1 MGAPM
6 EEVSEVGG
14 DEEEEDV
21 EEEEGASFEG
31 KVLLSSFSGFR
42 LTWSPRRGVGLSE
55 FMASLVFGFERVPRT
70 AEEWDVSTI
79 VAGIAFLVD
88 KVYDVWYEIT
98 MMFDRGARNLGKEGW
113 L

>member
-1 MGAPM
+1 M
-6 EEVSEVGG
+6 EEVSEDGG
-14 DEEEEDV
+14 DEEDEEED
-21 EEEEGASFEG
+21 EEEEVASFEG

-42 LTWSPRRGVGLSE
+42 LTWSPKRGVGLSE

-98 MMFDRGARNLGKEGW
+98 MMFDSGARNLGKEGW

>member
-6 EEVSEVGG
+6 EEVSEDGG
-14 DEEEEDV
+14 DEDEVEDEDE

-55 FMASLVFGFERVPRT
+55 FMASFVFGFERVPRT
-70 AEEWDVSTI
+70 EEEWDVSTI
-79 VAGIAFLVD
+79 VADQGSFLLSRM
-88 KVYDVWYEIT
+88 YDVWYEIT
-98 MMFDRGARNLGKEGW
+98 MMFGRGE
-113 L
+113 